1 MGLNTNA
8 TGTAAVVVSIP
19 SPSGVPHAYLFNS
32 SPQPA
37 YVGGSSVSN
46 ISGFPLYPGNRAD
59 LSLLPGT
66 VYAIAGFNQSAT
78 VFGTV
83 QTAVQ
88 QGGTS
93 FTTSGAPGWTVGA
106 SLVVEP
112 GTLRQEILPIGGT
125 TSTSVTTNAGAAFF
139 HAGTASLIYAITPYV
154 TTLKVT
160 DGAT

>member
-1 MGLNTNA
+1 MGNANA

-19 SPSGVPHAYLFNS
+19 SPSGAPHAYLFNS
-32 SPQPA
+32 SLQPA
-37 YVGGSSVSN
+37 YLGGSLVSTV
-46 ISGFPLYPGNRAD
+46 SGFPLYPGNRAD
-59 LSLLPGT
+59 LSSLPST
-66 VYAIAGFNQSAT
+66 VWAVAGFNQSAT

-93 FTTSGAPGWTVGA
+93 FTTSGAPGWAIGS

-112 GTLRQEILPIGGT
+112 GTPRQEILPIGGT
-125 TSTSVTTNAGAAFF
+125 TSSSVTVNAGAAYF
-139 HAGTASLIYAITPYV
+139 HAGTSSLIYAITPYV